1 LAALVVLVAAAY
13 LALVEAAKDQ
23 LGASADLHRRVP
35 RPPAGPGRRIHRRAA
50 CFTVRPLR

>member
-23 LGASADLHRRVP
+23 LFASADLHRRVP
-35 RPPAGPGRRIHRRAA
+35 RPPARPGRRIHRRAA
-50 CFTVRPLR
+50 CFTVRPPR